1 MSRKYKYII
10 YARQLSRQEYKN
22 CLDEII
28 HILRSHYV
36 LQIEMMF
43 GFAWG
48 NEYKDWTPFV
58 VATDQIAIEI
68 NKAEQS
74 GTGSF
79 YNDDT
84 FFYLGESNGEI
95 LFCHEY
101 DIHLEFDEPNEVVN
115 DIIKGWRTG
124 NIIQENIGNK

>member
-1 MSRKYKYII
+1 MTRQYKNILYS
-10 YARQLSRQEYKN
+10 RQLSRQECKN

-28 HILRSHYV
+28 EILKTRKV
-36 LQIEMMF
+36 LEIEMMF

-48 NEYKDWTPFV
+48 NEYKEWTPFTV
-58 VATDQIAIEI
+58 SPDEITIEI
-68 NKAEQS
+68 DKAEKS

-84 FFYLGESNGEI
+84 FLYLRELHSEI

-101 DIHLEFDEPNEVVN
+101 DIHLEFDQPNEVVN
-115 DIIKGWRTG
+115 DIIEAWKSK
-124 NIIQENIGNK
+124 NIIQEKV